1 MTVTPTLRLRFRLA
15 DAADQPFVLALYRT
29 TRSDLLGMLADPRYI
44 DALVAMQQRQQMD
57 GFLSLY
63 PDAAYQV
70 LELDGTPVGRLVT
83 AVAGNALRVVD
94 IAVVPQ
100 ARGQGVGGEA
110 LRRVQQQAMREGRD
124 VTLAVRR
131 DNAGARRLYA
141 SLGFAVEREE
151 STLQLRWR
159 RPGGMD

>member
-1 MTVTPTLRLRFRLA
+1 MTVTPTPRLRFRLA
-15 DAADQPFVLALYRT
+15 DAADQSFFLALYRS

-57 GFLSLY
+57 GFRSLY

-83 AVAGNALRVVD
+83 AVASDALRVVD

-100 ARGQGVGGEA
+100 ARGQGVGGEV
-110 LRRVQQQAMREGRD
+110 LRRVLQQAMREGRD

>member
-1 MTVTPTLRLRFRLA
+1 MTATPALRLRLRPA
-15 DAADQPFVLALYRT
+15 DAADQSFFLALYRT

-44 DALVAMQQRQQMD
+44 DGLVATQQRQQTD
-57 GFLSLY
+57 GFRSLY
-63 PDAAYQV
+63 PDAMYQV

-83 AVAGNALRVVD
+83 AVAGDALRVVD

-110 LRRVQQQAMREGRD
+110 LRRVQQQAVREGRD

-141 SLGFAVEREE
+141 SLGFAVERED

-159 RPGGMD
+159 RPVSMD